1 MLRYLTGGE
10 SHGRCVTAIVDGLPS
25 GLAMN
30 KDDIDAEL
38 SRRMFGYGRGKRM
51 SIESDHSEILSG
63 LRKGVT
69 IGSPIAILINNR
81 DHSIDS
87 LPVILEPR
95 PGHADLAGILK
106 YGSKDA
112 RDILERASARE
123 TAARVGIGA
132 ISKILLKEFGISVLS
147 HVIQI
152 GRVSAVTEGMGF
164 GRIHEMAGKSPVR
177 CADPV
182 SSKLMCKE
190 IDNAKADGDTLGG
203 IFEVVIKGVPAG
215 LGSHV
220 QWDRKI
226 DAKLAMAMM
235 SIQAIKGVS
244 FGAGFDISPLRGSEV
259 HDEIFYEKQRG
270 FFRRTNSAG
279 GFEGGMTN
287 GENLVIRAAMKPIA
301 TLRRPLASVNIR
313 TKKKVLA
320 TVERSDVCAVPS
332 AGVVGEAVAAIEIAN
347 ALIEK
352 IGGDSIREMR
362 RNFDGYLAQIKRA

>member
-1 MLRYLTGGE
+1 MLRYLTSGE

-25 GLAMN
+25 GLCLS
-30 KDDIDAEL
+30 KKDIDSDL
-38 SRRMFGYGRGKRM
+38 SRRKLGYGRGKRM
-51 SIESDHSEILSG
+51 SIESEILSG
-63 LRKGVT
+63 LRKEVT
-69 IGSPIAILINNR
+69 IGSPITLLINNA

-87 LPVILEPR
+87 LPAILEPR

-123 TAARVGIGA
+123 TAARVGVGA
-132 ISKILLKEFGISVLS
+132 ISKILLKEFGISILS

-152 GRVSAVTEGMGF
+152 GRVSAMTKGMGF
-164 GRIHEMAGKSPVR
+164 GRILETSKKSPVR
-177 CADPV
+177 CADPA

-190 IDNAKADGDTLGG
+190 IDNAKAEGDTLGG
-203 IFEVVIKGVPAG
+203 VFEVVIKGVPAG

-226 DAKLAMAMM
+226 DAKLAMAIL

-244 FGAGFDISPLRGSEV
+244 FGSGFDVSSLLGSEA

-270 FFRRTNSAG
+270 FFRRTNNAG

-301 TLRRPLASVNIR
+301 TLQKPLSSVNIR
-313 TKKKVLA
+313 SKKKVLA

-352 IGGDSIREMR
+352 VGGDSIPEMR
-362 RNFDGYLAQIKRA
+362 RNFDGYLAQIRRV

>member
-1 MLRYLTGGE
+1 MLRYLTSGE

-25 GLAMN
+25 GLAVSK
-30 KDDIDAEL
+30 KDLDAEL

-51 SIESDHSEILSG
+51 SIESDRAEILSG
-63 LRKGVT
+63 LRKGIT
-69 IGSPIAILINNR
+69 IGSPIALLINNS

-106 YGSKDA
+106 YGSRDA

-123 TAARVGIGA
+123 TVARVGVGA
-132 ISKILLKEFGISVLS
+132 ISKMLLKEFGISVLS

-152 GRVSAVTEGMGF
+152 GRISAVTCGMGF
-164 GRIHEMAGKSPVR
+164 GRIQEMAEKSAVR
-177 CADPV
+177 CADPA

-190 IDNAKADGDTLGG
+190 IDNAKSDGDTLGG
-203 IFEVVIKGVPAG
+203 VFEVVIKGVPAG

-244 FGAGFDISPLRGSEV
+244 FGAGFDVSSLRGSEV
-259 HDEIFYEKQRG
+259 HDEIFYEKQKG

-287 GENLVIRAAMKPIA
+287 GENLVVRAVMKPIA
-301 TLRRPLASVNIR
+301 TLKKPLASVNIR